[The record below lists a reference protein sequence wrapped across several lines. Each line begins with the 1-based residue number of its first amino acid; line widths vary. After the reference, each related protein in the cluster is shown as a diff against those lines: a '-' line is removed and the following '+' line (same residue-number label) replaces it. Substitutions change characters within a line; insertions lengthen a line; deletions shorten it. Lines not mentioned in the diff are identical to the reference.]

1 MIQRRS
7 HNRYSNRILKLISIL
22 SYFQITLGNYTW
34 LNMNVNDSP
43 DSVGPV
49 AVLIRK
55 DKEKDRELFNS
66 LMMTTE
72 SSPTILSLSPLSASA
87 SSSSPSSSF
96 SSSSSPSFSSSPSSP
111 SIYSQPQ
118 PPPPPPPPPLIIT
131 ENYGEDSLIL
141 NTTETLPSLL
151 YAASLAGLGGSSSYS
166 IPSPPSSMV
175 DKFGNGTSRPYHTNN
190 HKPNMNSASSNS
202 SSSSSQS
209 SSQSTFSSSNTKSNS
224 NNNKNNFFSGNNR
237 SSYSNSNSSSISL
250 PSSSA
255 SSSPS
260 FAASSFPSLS
270 QPTPISVPTFS
281 STSPS
286 STINETTSSL
296 QTASTEH
303 RLRWIDYRNRP
314 AYPPRVPP
322 LSGIPSGFRNPITP
336 SNSAPPPASIPQAP
350 LVHTPP
356 FGGSSS
362 NPVGFAGSLPA
373 SPSASSSSF
382 SFYPNGNG
390 MARKPGINLTRV
402 EHISAECSDDYMK
415 VVTVFNGTFTGLI
428 YSAGYVHDPNCV
440 YVNRTGS
447 NRFDF
452 YIRLNQC
459 GTLGRQEMY
468 HPKRPGELRRR
479 DQVMWNTLSIQYNPL
494 IEEEWDEHY
503 RVTCEYG
510 SDFWKTVTFPSINVE
525 VNTGSP
531 VVFTINP
538 PQCQMEIRRGFG
550 TAGTR
555 TSGPVTVG
563 DPLTLLIHM
572 KSEKAGFD
580 ILVKNCIAHNG
591 ANQRL
596 QLIDTNGC
604 VTNEKLISP
613 FRGTYNTDDGHQ
625 VTLYAYLKAFRF
637 TGSPALYLECDI
649 HMCHNKCPPQ
659 RCYWRNLSKR
669 DLTSVLAQE
678 SNDTKNSVVSESISL
693 FQALEVL
700 HDGDRNSAQRREA
713 PYRAEMNPD
722 LDICMPI
729 NRIALFVVSLMLVVV
744 MSISMSVCSWVKLRR
759 LRKDQRCVNE
769 PVSYKSNSS
778 SSIPPYRPH
787 SPRY

>member
-175 DKFGNGTSRPYHTNN
+175 DKFGN
-190 HKPNMNSASSNS
+190 
-202 SSSSSQS
+202 
-209 SSQSTFSSSNTKSNS
+209 
-224 NNNKNNFFSGNNR
+224 
-237 SSYSNSNSSSISL
+237 
-250 PSSSA
+250 
-255 SSSPS
+255 
-260 FAASSFPSLS
+260 
-270 QPTPISVPTFS
+270 
-281 STSPS
+281 
-286 STINETTSSL
+286 
-296 QTASTEH
+296 
-303 RLRWIDYRNRP
+303 
-314 AYPPRVPP
+314 
-322 LSGIPSGFRNPITP
+322 GIPSGFRNPITP

>member
-175 DKFGNGTSRPYHTNN
+175 DKFGN
-190 HKPNMNSASSNS
+190 
-202 SSSSSQS
+202 
-209 SSQSTFSSSNTKSNS
+209 
-224 NNNKNNFFSGNNR
+224 
-237 SSYSNSNSSSISL
+237 
-250 PSSSA
+250 
-255 SSSPS
+255 
-260 FAASSFPSLS
+260 
-270 QPTPISVPTFS
+270 
-281 STSPS
+281 
-286 STINETTSSL
+286 
-296 QTASTEH
+296 
-303 RLRWIDYRNRP
+303 
-314 AYPPRVPP
+314 
-322 LSGIPSGFRNPITP
+322 GIPSGFRNPITP

-525 VNTGSP
+525 SFASVASDRVNTGSP